1 MSKLF
6 INRETIR
13 ILSDTFGFGVHG
25 DFIVTMPES
34 LAGLTGWD
42 LEFRTVWQAV
52 EFRNAMLAHVV
63 DVNIRQGDSVSDL
76 DKPVVLTIICP
87 EN

>member
-1 MSKLF
+1 MSKLI

-13 ILSDTFGFGVHG
+13 TLSETFGFGVHG
-25 DFIVTMPES
+25 DFTVTKPES

-42 LEFRTVWQAV
+42 LEFQTVWQAA

-63 DVNIRQGDSVSDL
+63 DVNIRQGDSVSDM
-76 DKPVVLTIICP
+76 DKSIVLTIICP
-87 EN
+87 ED